1 METRKVLFYFV
12 NREKMSIFAG
22 DFQTLLKTIL
32 KTVYIMSNN
41 IYLKKGLD
49 LPICGTAA
57 QNTKKVITPDVVAV
71 KPTDFRGLVPRL
83 LVREG
88 DKVLAGTPVLADKM
102 SQNILFASP
111 VSGTVAEVVRG
122 EKRKL
127 LEVRIKADEKQEYV
141 DFGVKK
147 VSEMTAAQIKDALL
161 EAGLWPAI
169 TQRPY
174 GIIANPAIKPKAIF
188 VSSFSTAPLA
198 ANPEYALRED
208 LEHIQTA
215 INALGKLTDG
225 GVHFSLNSE
234 NYSGTP
240 FHKVE
245 NVIQHTFTGKH
256 PAGNVGVQIHHI
268 SPIRKGETVW
278 TVSLLMLAAIGKLFN
293 TGKYDVRR
301 KIAVTGPKAINPA
314 YVEGYPGIAI
324 KDVKEFYD
332 ASEDLRYVS
341 GDVLTGTNVGADGF
355 LGFFDNQI
363 TILEEGDKYELL
375 GWAKPCRPKL
385 FSASRTYFSWLTPK
399 KRYDMD
405 TNLHGGPRA
414 FVVND
419 VYSKVLPMEL
429 YPVHLLKAC
438 LANNIDDME
447 KFGIYEVLEEDLALC
462 EYVCP
467 SKIYIQQIITDG
479 IALMLKEMC

>member
-1 METRKVLFYFV
+1 
-12 NREKMSIFAG
+12 
-22 DFQTLLKTIL
+22 
-32 KTVYIMSNN
+32 MSNN

-49 LPICGTAA
+49 LPISGVAA
-57 QNTKKVITPDVVAV
+57 QNTKKVIVPDVVAV
-71 KPTDFRGLVPRL
+71 KPTDFRGLVPKL

-147 VSEMTAAQIKDALL
+147 VAEMTAEQIKAALL
-161 EAGLWPAI
+161 EAGLWPAL

-174 GIIANPAIKPKAIF
+174 GIIANPEVKPKAIF
-188 VSSFSTAPLA
+188 VSAFSTAPLA

-215 INALGKLTDG
+215 VNALNKLTDG

-293 TGKYDVRR
+293 TGKYDLKR
-301 KIAVTGPKAINPA
+301 KVAVTGPKAINPA
-314 YVEGYPGIAI
+314 YVEAYPGMAI
-324 KDVKEFYD
+324 KDVQEFYN
-332 ASEDLRYVS
+332 ASENLRFVS
-341 GDVLTGTNVGADGF
+341 GDVLTGTNVGANGF
-355 LGFFDNQI
+355 LGFFDNQV
-363 TILEEGDKYELL
+363 TILEEGDKYELF
-375 GWAKPCRPKL
+375 GWAKPFRPSL
-385 FSASRTYFSWLTPK
+385 FSASRTYFSWLTPNK
-399 KRYDMD
+399 KYDMD

-419 VYSKVLPMEL
+419 VYSKVLPMNL
-429 YPVHLLKAC
+429 YPVYLLKAC
-438 LANNIDDME
+438 LANDIDKME

>member
-1 METRKVLFYFV
+1 
-12 NREKMSIFAG
+12 
-22 DFQTLLKTIL
+22 
-32 KTVYIMSNN
+32 MSNN

-49 LPICGTAA
+49 LPISGAAA
-57 QNTKKVITPDVVAV
+57 QNTKKVIVPDVVSV
-71 KPTDFRGLVPRL
+71 KPTDFRGLVPKL

-141 DFGVKK
+141 DYGVKK
-147 VSEMTAAQIKDALL
+147 VADMSAEQIKEAILA
-161 EAGLWPAI
+161 AGLWPAL

-174 GIIANPAIKPKAIF
+174 GIIANPEVKPKAIF
-188 VSSFSTAPLA
+188 VSAFSTAPLA
-198 ANPEYALRED
+198 ANPEYTLRED

-293 TGKYDVRR
+293 TGKYDLRR
-301 KIAVTGPKAINPA
+301 KIAVTGPKAVNPA

-324 KDVKEFYD
+324 KDLKDFYD
-332 ASEDLRYVS
+332 ASEDLRFVS
-341 GDVLTGTNVGADGF
+341 GDVLTGTNVGAEGY
-355 LGFFDNQI
+355 LGFFDNQV

-375 GWAKPCRPKL
+375 GWAKPFRTKL
-385 FSASRTYFSWLTPK
+385 FSTSRTYFSWLTPNK
-399 KRYDMD
+399 KYDMD

-419 VYSKVLPMEL
+419 VYSKVLPMDL
-429 YPVHLLKAC
+429 YPVYLLKAC
-438 LANNIDDME
+438 LAQDIDKME

>member
-1 METRKVLFYFV
+1 
-12 NREKMSIFAG
+12 
-22 DFQTLLKTIL
+22 
-32 KTVYIMSNN
+32 MSNN

-49 LPICGTAA
+49 LPISGAAA
-57 QNTKKVITPDVVAV
+57 QNTKKVIVPDVVAV
-71 KPTDFRGLVPRL
+71 KPTDFRSLVPKL

-127 LEVRIKADEKQEYV
+127 LEVRNKADEKQEYV

-147 VSEMTAAQIKDALL
+147 VAEMSAEQIKTALL
-161 EAGLWPAI
+161 EAGLWPAL

-174 GIIANPAIKPKAIF
+174 GIIANPEVKPKAIF
-188 VSSFSTAPLA
+188 VSAFSTAPLA
-198 ANPEYALRED
+198 ANPEFALRED

-215 INALGKLTDG
+215 VNALNKLTDG

-293 TGKYDVRR
+293 TGKYDLKR
-301 KIAVTGPKAINPA
+301 KVAVTGPKAINPA
-314 YVEGYPGIAI
+314 YVEAYPGMAI
-324 KDVKEFYD
+324 KDVQEFYN
-332 ASEDLRYVS
+332 ASENLRFVS
-341 GDVLTGTNVGADGF
+341 GDVLTGKNVGADGF
-355 LGFFDNQI
+355 LGFFDNQV
-363 TILEEGDKYELL
+363 TILEEGDKYELF
-375 GWAKPCRPKL
+375 GWAKPFRTSL
-385 FSASRTYFSWLTPK
+385 FSASRTYFSWLTPNK
-399 KRYDMD
+399 KYDMD

-419 VYSKVLPMEL
+419 TYSKVLPMDL
-429 YPVHLLKAC
+429 YPVYLLKAC
-438 LANNIDDME
+438 LANDIDKME
-447 KFGIYEVLEEDLALC
+447 KFGIYEVLEEDFALC

>member
-1 METRKVLFYFV
+1 
-12 NREKMSIFAG
+12 
-22 DFQTLLKTIL
+22 
-32 KTVYIMSNN
+32 MSNN

-49 LPICGTAA
+49 IPINGVAT

-71 KPTDFRGLVPRL
+71 KPTDFRGLVPKL

-127 LEVRIKADEKQEYV
+127 LEVRIKADAEQEYV
-141 DFGVKK
+141 DFGKQK
-147 VSEMTAAQIKDALL
+147 VSEMSAEQIKEAILA
-161 EAGLWPAI
+161 AGLWPAL

-174 GIIANPAIKPKAIF
+174 GIIANPESKPKAIF
-188 VSSFSTAPLA
+188 VSAFSTAPLA
-198 ANPEYALRED
+198 ADTEFALNGQAA
-208 LEHIQTA
+208 HIQTA
-215 INALGKLTDG
+215 VDALAKMAGCNVHVSVNAANASASVFSKLQ
-225 GVHFSLNSE
+225 
-234 NYSGTP
+234 
-240 FHKVE
+240 
-245 NVIQHTFTGKH
+245 NVVLHTVSGKH
-256 PAGNVGVQIHHI
+256 PAGNVGVQIHPV
-268 SPIRKGETVW
+268 SPVQKGEIVW
-278 TVSLLMLAAIGKLFN
+278 TVSPVMLAAIGKLFN
-293 TGKYDVRR
+293 TGKYDVSR

-314 YVEGYPGIAI
+314 YVDGLPGISMKDI
-324 KDVKEFYD
+324 KDFYD
-332 ASEDLRYVS
+332 ASENLRFIS
-341 GDVLTGTNVGADGF
+341 GDILTGTNIGAEGF
-355 LGFFDNQI
+355 IGFFDNQV

-375 GWAKPCRPKL
+375 GWAKPFRPKL
-385 FSASRTYFSWLTPK
+385 FSASRTYFSWLTPNK
-399 KRYDMD
+399 KYDMD

-419 VYSKVLPMEL
+419 VYGKVLPMDL
-429 YPVHLLKAC
+429 YPVYLLKAC
-438 LANNIDDME
+438 LANDIDKME

>member
-1 METRKVLFYFV
+1 
-12 NREKMSIFAG
+12 
-22 DFQTLLKTIL
+22 
-32 KTVYIMSNN
+32 MSNN

-49 LPICGTAA
+49 LPINGTAA
-57 QNTKKVITPDVVAV
+57 QNTRKVIVPDVVAV
-71 KPTDFRGLVPRL
+71 KPTDFRGLVPKL

-147 VSEMTAAQIKDALL
+147 VAEMSAEQIKAALL
-161 EAGLWPAI
+161 EAGLWPAL

-174 GIIANPAIKPKAIF
+174 GIIANPEVKPKAIF
-188 VSSFSTAPLA
+188 VSAFTTAPLA
-198 ANPEYALRED
+198 ADPEFALRED
-208 LEHIQTA
+208 FEHIQTA
-215 INALGKLTDG
+215 VNALNKLTDG

-293 TGKYDVRR
+293 TGKYDLKR
-301 KIAVTGPKAINPA
+301 KVAVTGPKAINPA
-314 YVEGYPGIAI
+314 YVEAYPGMAI
-324 KDVKEFYD
+324 KDVQEFYNV
-332 ASEDLRYVS
+332 SENLRFIS
-341 GDVLTGTNVGADGF
+341 GDVLTGKNVGAEGF
-355 LGFFDNQI
+355 LGFFDNQV
-363 TILEEGDKYELL
+363 TILEEGNKYELF
-375 GWAKPCRPKL
+375 GWAKPFRTSL

-399 KRYDMD
+399 KKYDMD

-419 VYSKVLPMEL
+419 VYSKVLPMDL
-429 YPVHLLKAC
+429 YPVYLLKAC
-438 LANNIDDME
+438 LANDIDKME

>member
-1 METRKVLFYFV
+1 
-12 NREKMSIFAG
+12 
-22 DFQTLLKTIL
+22 
-32 KTVYIMSNN
+32 MSNN

-49 LPICGTAA
+49 LPINGTAA
-57 QNTKKVITPDVVAV
+57 QNTKKVIVPDVVAV
-71 KPTDFRGLVPRL
+71 KPTDFRSLVPKL

-111 VSGTVAEVVRG
+111 VSGTVTEVVRG

-127 LEVRIKADEKQEYV
+127 LEVRIKADAEQEYV
-141 DFGVKK
+141 DYGVKK
-147 VSEMTAAQIKDALL
+147 VADMTAEQIKEALL
-161 EAGLWPAI
+161 AAGLWPAL

-174 GIIANPAIKPKAIF
+174 GIIANPEVKPKAIF
-188 VSSFSTAPLA
+188 VSAFSTAPLA
-198 ANPEYALRED
+198 ASPEYALRDEI
-208 LEHIQTA
+208 EHIQTA

-225 GVHFSLNSE
+225 GVHFSLNSA

-240 FHKVE
+240 FHKIE
-245 NVIQHTFTGKH
+245 NVIPHTFTGKH

-301 KIAVTGPKAINPA
+301 KIAVTGPKAISPS

-324 KDVKEFYD
+324 KDVAEYYN
-332 ASEDLRYVS
+332 ASENLRFVS
-341 GDVLTGTNVGADGF
+341 GDVLTGTNVGANGY

-375 GWAKPCRPKL
+375 GWAKPVRCKL
-385 FSASRTYFSWLTPK
+385 FSASRTYFSWLTPNK
-399 KRYDMD
+399 KYDMD

-419 VYSKVLPMEL
+419 VYGKVLPMNL
-429 YPVHLLKAC
+429 FPVHLLKAC
-438 LANNIDDME
+438 LANDIDGME

-462 EYVCP
+462 EYVDP

-479 IALMLKEMC
+479 IALMLKDMC

>member
-1 METRKVLFYFV
+1 
-12 NREKMSIFAG
+12 
-22 DFQTLLKTIL
+22 
-32 KTVYIMSNN
+32 MSNN
-41 IYLKKGLD
+41 IYLKKGLN
-49 LPICGTAA
+49 LPISGAAA
-57 QNTKKVITPDVVAV
+57 QNTKKVIVPDVVAV
-71 KPTDFRGLVPRL
+71 KPTDFRGLVPKL

-147 VSEMTAAQIKDALL
+147 VAEMSAEQIKTALL
-161 EAGLWPAI
+161 EAGLWPAL

-174 GIIANPAIKPKAIF
+174 GIIANPEVKPKAIF
-188 VSSFSTAPLA
+188 VSAFSTAPLA
-198 ANPEYALRED
+198 ANPEFALRED

-215 INALGKLTDG
+215 VNALNKLTDG

-293 TGKYDVRR
+293 TGKYDLKR
-301 KIAVTGPKAINPA
+301 KVAVTGPKAINPA
-314 YVEGYPGIAI
+314 YVEAYPGMAI
-324 KDVKEFYD
+324 KDVQEFYN
-332 ASEDLRYVS
+332 ASENLRFVS
-341 GDVLTGTNVGADGF
+341 GDVLTGKNVGADGF
-355 LGFFDNQI
+355 LGFFDNQV
-363 TILEEGDKYELL
+363 TILEEGDKYELF
-375 GWAKPCRPKL
+375 GWAKPFRTSL
-385 FSASRTYFSWLTPK
+385 FSASRTYFSWLTPNK
-399 KRYDMD
+399 KYDMD

-419 VYSKVLPMEL
+419 TYSKVLPMDL
-429 YPVHLLKAC
+429 YPVYLLKAC
-438 LANNIDDME
+438 LANDIDKME
-447 KFGIYEVLEEDLALC
+447 KFGIYEVLEEDFALC

>member
-1 METRKVLFYFV
+1 MKF
-12 NREKMSIFAG
+12 
-22 DFQTLLKTIL
+22 IL

-49 LPICGTAA
+49 LPINGAA
-57 QNTKKVITPDVVAV
+57 TQNTKKVIVPDVVAV
-71 KPTDFRGLVPRL
+71 KPTDFRSLVPKL

-102 SQNILFASP
+102 SQNILFTSP
-111 VSGTVAEVVRG
+111 VSGTVVEVVRG

-127 LEVRIKADEKQEYV
+127 LEVRIKADAEQEYV
-141 DFGVKK
+141 DYGVKK
-147 VSEMTAAQIKDALL
+147 VADMTAEQIKEALL
-161 EAGLWPAI
+161 AAGLWPAL

-174 GIIANPAIKPKAIF
+174 GIIANPEVKPKAIF
-188 VSSFSTAPLA
+188 VSAFSTAPLA
-198 ANPEYALRED
+198 ASPEYALRD
-208 LEHIQTA
+208 DIEHIQTA

-225 GVHFSLNSE
+225 GVHFSLNSA

-240 FHKVE
+240 FHRIE
-245 NVIQHTFTGKH
+245 NVIPHTFTGKH

-324 KDVKEFYD
+324 KDVAEFYN
-332 ASEDLRYVS
+332 ASENLRFVS
-341 GDVLTGTNVGADGF
+341 GDVLTGTNVGANGY

-375 GWAKPCRPKL
+375 GWAKPVRCKL
-385 FSASRTYFSWLTPK
+385 FSASRTYFSWLTPNK
-399 KRYDMD
+399 KYDMD

-419 VYSKVLPMEL
+419 VYGKVLPMNL
-429 YPVHLLKAC
+429 FPVHLLKAC
-438 LANNIDDME
+438 LANDIDGME

-462 EYVCP
+462 EYVDP

>member
-1 METRKVLFYFV
+1 
-12 NREKMSIFAG
+12 
-22 DFQTLLKTIL
+22 
-32 KTVYIMSNN
+32 MSNN
-41 IYLKKGLD
+41 IYLKKGLN
-49 LPICGTAA
+49 LPISGAAA
-57 QNTKKVITPDVVAV
+57 QNTKKVIVPDVVAV
-71 KPTDFRGLVPRL
+71 KPTDFRGLVPKL

-147 VSEMTAAQIKDALL
+147 VAEMTAEQIKAALL
-161 EAGLWPAI
+161 EAGLWPAL

-174 GIIANPAIKPKAIF
+174 GIIANPEVKPKAIF
-188 VSSFSTAPLA
+188 VSAFSTAPLA

-208 LEHIQTA
+208 FEHIQTA
-215 INALGKLTDG
+215 VNALNKLTDG

-293 TGKYDVRR
+293 TGKYDLKR
-301 KIAVTGPKAINPA
+301 KVAVTGPKAINPA
-314 YVEGYPGIAI
+314 YVEAYPGMAI
-324 KDVKEFYD
+324 KDVQEFYN
-332 ASEDLRYVS
+332 ASENLRFVS
-341 GDVLTGTNVGADGF
+341 GDVLTGTNVGANGF
-355 LGFFDNQI
+355 LGFFDNQV
-363 TILEEGDKYELL
+363 TILEEGDKYELF
-375 GWAKPCRPKL
+375 GWAKPFRSSL
-385 FSASRTYFSWLTPK
+385 FSASRTYFSWLTPNK
-399 KRYDMD
+399 KYDMD

-419 VYSKVLPMEL
+419 VYSKVLPMNL
-429 YPVHLLKAC
+429 YPVYLLKAC
-438 LANNIDDME
+438 LANDIDKME

>member
-1 METRKVLFYFV
+1 
-12 NREKMSIFAG
+12 
-22 DFQTLLKTIL
+22 
-32 KTVYIMSNN
+32 MSNN

-49 LPICGTAA
+49 LPISGVAT
-57 QNTKKVITPDVVAV
+57 QNTKKVIVPDVVAV
-71 KPTDFRGLVPRL
+71 KPTDFRSLVPKL

-111 VSGTVAEVVRG
+111 VSGTVTEVVRG

-127 LEVRIKADEKQEYV
+127 LEVRIKADAEQEYV
-141 DFGVKK
+141 DYGVKK
-147 VSEMTAAQIKDALL
+147 VADMTAEQIKEALL
-161 EAGLWPAI
+161 AAGLWPAL

-174 GIIANPAIKPKAIF
+174 GIIANPEVKPKAIF
-188 VSSFSTAPLA
+188 VSAFSTAPLA
-198 ANPEYALRED
+198 ASPEYALRDEI
-208 LEHIQTA
+208 EHIQTA

-225 GVHFSLNSE
+225 GVHFSLNSA

-240 FHKVE
+240 FHKIE
-245 NVIQHTFTGKH
+245 NVIPHTFTGKH

-301 KIAVTGPKAINPA
+301 KIAVTGPKAINPS

-324 KDVKEFYD
+324 KDVAEYYN
-332 ASEDLRYVS
+332 ASENLRFVS
-341 GDVLTGTNVGADGF
+341 GDVLTGTNVGANGY

-375 GWAKPCRPKL
+375 GWAKPVRCKL
-385 FSASRTYFSWLTPK
+385 FSASRTYFSWLTPNK
-399 KRYDMD
+399 KYDMD

-419 VYSKVLPMEL
+419 VYGKVLPMNL
-429 YPVHLLKAC
+429 FPVHLLKAC
-438 LANNIDDME
+438 LANDIDGME

-462 EYVCP
+462 EYVDP

>member
-1 METRKVLFYFV
+1 
-12 NREKMSIFAG
+12 
-22 DFQTLLKTIL
+22 
-32 KTVYIMSNN
+32 MSNN

-49 LPICGTAA
+49 LPINGTAA
-57 QNTKKVITPDVVAV
+57 QSTKKVIVPDVVAV
-71 KPTDFRGLVPRL
+71 KPTDFRGLVPKL

-127 LEVRIKADEKQEYV
+127 LEVRIKADADQEYV

-147 VSEMTAAQIKDALL
+147 VSSLSAEQIRESILA
-161 EAGLWPAI
+161 AGLWPAI

-174 GIIANPAIKPKAIF
+174 GIIANPETKPKAIF
-188 VSSFSTAPLA
+188 VSAFSTAPLA
-198 ANPEYALRED
+198 ANVEYALNGQ
-208 LEHIQTA
+208 LENIQTA
-215 INALGKLTDG
+215 VDALAKLAG
-225 GVHFSLNSE
+225 CKVNVCVNEAGASASMFSKLQ
-234 NYSGTP
+234 
-240 FHKVE
+240 
-245 NVIQHTFTGKH
+245 NVTLHTVSGKH

-268 SPIRKGETVW
+268 SPVRKGEIVW
-278 TVSLLMLAAIGKLFN
+278 TVSPVMLVAIGKLFN
-293 TGKYDVRR
+293 TGKYDVKR
-301 KIAVTGPKAINPA
+301 KIAVTGPKATGPA
-314 YVEGYPGIAI
+314 YVDGYPGISM
-324 KDVKEFYD
+324 KDVKEFYN
-332 ASEDLRYVS
+332 ASENLRYIS
-341 GDVLTGTNVGADGF
+341 GDVLTGTNVGAEGF
-355 LGFFDNQI
+355 TGFFDNQI
-363 TILEEGDKYELL
+363 TIIEEGDKYELL
-375 GWAKPCRPKL
+375 GWAKPFRTSL
-385 FSASRTYFSWLTPK
+385 FSASRTYFSWLTPNK
-399 KRYDMD
+399 KYDMD

-419 VYSKVLPMEL
+419 TYGKVLPMDL
-429 YPVHLLKAC
+429 YPVYLLKAC
-438 LANNIDDME
+438 LANDIDNME

>member
-1 METRKVLFYFV
+1 
-12 NREKMSIFAG
+12 
-22 DFQTLLKTIL
+22 
-32 KTVYIMSNN
+32 MSNN
-41 IYLKKGLD
+41 IYLKNGLD
-49 LPICGTAA
+49 LPINGKAA
-57 QNTKKVITPDVVAV
+57 QNTKKVIVPDVVAV
-71 KPTDFRGLVPRL
+71 KPTDFRGLVPKL

-127 LEVRIKADEKQEYV
+127 LEVRIKADATQEYV

-147 VSEMTAAQIKDALL
+147 VAEMTAEQVKEALL
-161 EAGLWPAI
+161 AAGLWPAL

-174 GIIANPAIKPKAIF
+174 GIIANPETKPKAIF
-188 VSSFSTAPLA
+188 VSAFTTAPLA
-198 ANPEYALRED
+198 ANPEFALGAD
-208 LEHIQTA
+208 LDNIQTA
-215 INALGKLTDG
+215 INALSKLTDG
-225 GVHFSLNSE
+225 GVHLSLNSD
-234 NYSGTP
+234 NFSGSP
-240 FHKVE
+240 FHKLE
-245 NVIQHTFTGKH
+245 NVIMHTFTGKH

-293 TGKYDVRR
+293 TGRYDVRR
-301 KIAVTGPKAINPA
+301 KIAVTGPKAIEPA
-314 YVEGYPGIAI
+314 YVEGYPGISI
-324 KDVKEFYD
+324 KDIKDFYNG
-332 ASEDLRYVS
+332 SENLRFVS
-341 GDVLTGTNVGADGF
+341 GDVLTGTNIGAEGF
-355 LGFFDNQI
+355 LGFFDNQV

-375 GWAKPCRPKL
+375 GWAKPVRCSQ
-385 FSASRTYFSWLTPK
+385 FSASRTYFSWLTPNK
-399 KRYDMD
+399 KYDMD

-419 VYSKVLPMEL
+419 TYSKVLPMEL
-429 YPVHLLKAC
+429 FPVHLLKAC
-438 LANNIDDME
+438 LAGDIDKME
-447 KFGIYEVLEEDLALC
+447 KFGIYEVLEEDFALC